1 MVKLRR
7 MLATTSELYE
17 WLREKYLDAENATR
31 VAIRNGRDASAEM
44 GLSTAYLCVLGF
56 AFGIEAATE
65 VVKEEVED
73 ARKEAEKA
81 AEREA
86 AEEELMS

>member
-17 WLREKYLDAENATR
+17 WLREKYRESEQAMR
-31 VAIRNGRDASAEM
+31 VAVRNGWDPTTER
-44 GLSTAYLCVLGF
+44 GISTAYLCVLGF
-56 AFGIEAATE
+56 AFGTEAATE

-86 AEEELMS
+86 AEEELMQ